1 MDAYQDQQTESPASN
16 PHQSPVLKPPRR
28 STFLA
33 RPLDQSEPVYENP
46 NNTPERNLELL
57 NQYENLQALNR
68 TLGAISDN
76 LETTKLELNS
86 FNSTIDRTN
95 GLLDLWLQILEN
107 TEKTKSLIEN
117 PEWHGAPTKV
127 RLYCSFNECLLLTF
141 FCIKEKNEKQAGND
155 HIKKRRLN
163 G

>member
-1 MDAYQDQQTESPASN
+1 MDAYQDRQIESPASN
-16 PHQSPVLKPPRR
+16 HHQSSVFKPPRR

-57 NQYENLQALNR
+57 SQYENLQALNR

-76 LETTKLELNS
+76 LETTKLELNR
-86 FNSTIDRTN
+86 FNYTINRTN

-117 PEWHGAPTKV
+117 PEWHGAP
-127 RLYCSFNECLLLTF
+127 S
-141 FCIKEKNEKQAGND
+141 KEKIEKQAGND